1 MSDTRRVFSIYV
13 PAVLTVATLV
23 ALSVLSFHASVS
35 KTPSPQP
42 EGALSAVRRTM
53 YLPSNETLH
62 MIVPVIEDAIGR
74 IARARAAG
82 DPVHAAQYVEEARG
96 FLHEALARL
105 DDPAP
110 ARDAGKGDFFREMD
124 ELTNPSDDE
133 GAK

>member
-23 ALSVLSFHASVS
+23 ALSVIIA
-35 KTPSPQP
+35 KAPAPQP